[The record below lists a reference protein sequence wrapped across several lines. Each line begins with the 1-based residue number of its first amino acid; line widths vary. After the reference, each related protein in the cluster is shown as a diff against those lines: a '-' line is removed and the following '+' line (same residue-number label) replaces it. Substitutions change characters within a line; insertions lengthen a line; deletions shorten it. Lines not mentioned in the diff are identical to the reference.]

1 VGANDVQPSKLFS
14 VNWFKSLISIAQSGF
29 AEQTIT
35 KSRFIAMAV
44 HCADEREVGAALR
57 AFAAQHQNAHHLAY
71 AFRLK
76 TELGIVPRFSDA
88 GEPSGT
94 AGMPVLKLIEGRDLI
109 NVCVAVIRY
118 YGGINLG
125 TGGLARAYGGTAKL
139 ALDAAKMSAFV
150 EMQTVQLTID
160 YKQMDLMTRALANCN
175 GSIVSKAFNEKIDL
189 VLSLPVDEAAGFLSR
204 FKSHA

>member
-1 VGANDVQPSKLFS
+1 MLVITQAGL
-14 VNWFKSLISIAQSGF
+14 

-35 KSRFIAMAV
+35 KSRFIALATA
-44 HCADEREVGAALR
+44 CNDERAVGTALR
-57 AFAAQHQNAHHLAY
+57 QFASQHQNAHHLAY

-76 TELGIVPRFSDA
+76 AGPNENIIQRFSDA

-94 AGMPVLKLIEGRDLI
+94 AGMPILKLIEGRELM

-139 ALDAAKMSAFV
+139 ALDAAKTAAFV
-150 EMQTVQLTID
+150 EMNNIQITIE
-160 YKQMDLMTRALANCN
+160 YKQMDMLTWELAKCH
-175 GSIVSKAFNEKIDL
+175 GTIIQKAFNQNIDL
-189 VLSLPVDEAAGFLSR
+189 VLSLPVTETPNFINR
-204 FKSHA
+204 FKPY

>member
-1 VGANDVQPSKLFS
+1 MLTLTQA
-14 VNWFKSLISIAQSGF
+14 GF

-35 KSRFIAMAV
+35 KSRFVAMALS
-44 HCADEREVGAALR
+44 CSDEREVGAALR
-57 AFAAQHQNAHHLAY
+57 AFAAQHPTAHHLAY

-76 TELGIVPRFSDA
+76 TAQGIVPRFSDA

-94 AGMPVLKLIEGRDLI
+94 AGMPVLKLIEGRELI

-139 ALDAAKMSAFV
+139 ALDAAKTRPFV
-150 EMQTVQLTID
+150 EMQTIQLTIS
-160 YKQMDLMTRALANCN
+160 YKQMDAVSHALSKCN
-175 GSIVSKAFNEKIDL
+175 GSIVDKAFNEQVDL
-189 VLSLPVDEAAGFLSR
+189 LILLPATEATHFINR
-204 FKSHA
+204 FNPF

>member
-1 VGANDVQPSKLFS
+1 MLVITQA
-14 VNWFKSLISIAQSGF
+14 GF

-35 KSRFIAMAV
+35 KSRFIAMALP
-44 HCADEREVGAALR
+44 CADEREVGQALR
-57 AFAAQHQNAHHLAY
+57 AFAAQHPSAHHLAY
-71 AFRLK
+71 GFRLK
-76 TELGIVPRFSDA
+76 TEQGIVPRFSDA

-139 ALDAAKMSAFV
+139 ALDAAKTANFV
-150 EMQTVQLTID
+150 EMKAYSLTIS
-160 YKQMDLMTRALANCN
+160 YKQMDMMTNALAKCN
-175 GSIVSKAFNEKIDL
+175 GSIMTKAFNNQIDL
-189 VLSLPVDEAAGFLSR
+189 VLSLPVNEAANFLNL
-204 FKSHA
+204 FKPHG

>member
-1 VGANDVQPSKLFS
+1 
-14 VNWFKSLISIAQSGF
+14 
-29 AEQTIT
+29 
-35 KSRFIAMAV
+35 MAL

-57 AFAAQHQNAHHLAY
+57 AFAAQHPTAHHLAY

-76 TELGIVPRFSDA
+76 TAQGIIPRFSDA

-139 ALDAAKMSAFV
+139 ALDATKVSPFV
-150 EMQTVQLTID
+150 EMQKIQLTIN
-160 YKQMDLMTRALANCN
+160 YKQMDAVNHALSKCN
-175 GSIVSKAFNEKIDL
+175 GSIVEKAFNEQVDL
-189 VLSLPVDEAAGFLSR
+189 LLLLPATEAANFVNR
-204 FKSHA
+204 FKSF

>member
-1 VGANDVQPSKLFS
+1 MLTIVQP
-14 VNWFKSLISIAQSGF
+14 GF

-35 KSRFIAMAV
+35 KSRFIAMAM
-44 HCADEREVGAALR
+44 HCANEREVGAALR

-76 TELGIVPRFSDA
+76 TEQGIVQRFSDA

-94 AGMPVLKLIEGRDLI
+94 AGMPVLKLIEGRELI

-139 ALDAAKMSAFV
+139 ALDAAQAVAFV
-150 EMQTVQLTID
+150 EMQSVALTIH
-160 YKQMDLMTRALANCN
+160 YNQMDLLTRALSKCN
-175 GSIVSKAFNEKIDL
+175 GSIVDKAFNEQVDL
-189 VLSLPVDEAAGFLSR
+189 VLSLPVTEASDFISR
-204 FKSHA
+204 FSSK

>member
-1 VGANDVQPSKLFS
+1 MLTLTQA
-14 VNWFKSLISIAQSGF
+14 GF

-35 KSRFIAMAV
+35 KSRFVAMAL

-57 AFAAQHQNAHHLAY
+57 AFAAQHSTAHHLAY

-76 TELGIVPRFSDA
+76 TAQGIVPRFSDA

-94 AGMPVLKLIEGRDLI
+94 AGMPVLKLIEGRELI

-139 ALDAAKMSAFV
+139 ALDAAKTRPFV
-150 EMQTVQLTID
+150 EMQTIQLTIS
-160 YKQMDLMTRALANCN
+160 YKQMDAVSHALSKCN
-175 GSIVSKAFNEKIDL
+175 GSIVDKAFNEQVDL
-189 VLSLPVDEAAGFLSR
+189 LILLPATEATHFINR
-204 FKSHA
+204 FKPF

>member
-1 VGANDVQPSKLFS
+1 MFT
-14 VNWFKSLISIAQSGF
+14 IAQAGF

-35 KSRFIAMAV
+35 KSRFIAMAMP
-44 HCADEREVGAALR
+44 CADEREVGAALR
-57 AFAAQHQNAHHLAY
+57 AFAAQHQTAHHLAY

-76 TELGIVPRFSDA
+76 TEAGIVPRFSDA

-139 ALDAAKMSAFV
+139 ALDSANTTVFV
-150 EMQTVQLTID
+150 QMQTVQLTID
-160 YKQMDLMTRALANCN
+160 YKQMDLVTRALANCN
-175 GSIVSKAFNEKIDL
+175 GSVVTKAFNEQIDL
-189 VLSLPVDEAAGFLSR
+189 ALSLPVDEIVNFLNR
-204 FKSHA
+204 FKHF

>member
-1 VGANDVQPSKLFS
+1 
-14 VNWFKSLISIAQSGF
+14 
-29 AEQTIT
+29 
-35 KSRFIAMAV
+35 MALP
-44 HCADEREVGAALR
+44 CADEREVGQALR

-71 AFRLK
+71 GFRLK
-76 TELGIVPRFSDA
+76 TEQGIVPRFSDA

-139 ALDAAKMSAFV
+139 ALDAAKTAPFV
-150 EMQTVQLTID
+150 EMKNYALTIS
-160 YKQMDLMTRALANCN
+160 YKQMELMTSALAKCN
-175 GSIVSKAFNEKIDL
+175 GSIISKAFNEQVDL
-189 VLSLPVDEAAGFLSR
+189 VLSLPVTEAANFLNR
-204 FKSHA
+204 FKPYGA

>member
-1 VGANDVQPSKLFS
+1 MQA
-14 VNWFKSLISIAQSGF
+14 GF

-44 HCADEREVGAALR
+44 PCADEREVTAALR
-57 AFAAQHQNAHHLAY
+57 AFAAQHPTAHHLAY

-76 TELGIVPRFSDA
+76 TEQGIVPRFSDA

-94 AGMPVLKLIEGRDLI
+94 AGIPVLKLIEGRDLI

-125 TGGLARAYGGTAKL
+125 TGGLARAYGGTAKQ
-139 ALDAAKMSAFV
+139 ALEATKTMPFV
-150 EMQTVQLTID
+150 EMKSYPITIT
-160 YKQMDLMTRALANCN
+160 YKQMDMVINALAKCN
-175 GSIVSKAFNEKIDL
+175 GNIVTKAFNEQIDL
-189 VLSLPVDEAAGFLSR
+189 VLSLPVDEAQNFLNRFRPDAGN
-204 FKSHA
+204 A

>member
-1 VGANDVQPSKLFS
+1 MLVITQA
-14 VNWFKSLISIAQSGF
+14 GF

-35 KSRFIAMAV
+35 KSRFIAMAMR
-44 HCADEREVGAALR
+44 CENEREVGAALR
-57 AFAAQHQNAHHLAY
+57 AFAAQHQSAHHLAY

-76 TELGIVPRFSDA
+76 TEQGIVPRFSDA

-125 TGGLARAYGGTAKL
+125 TGGLARAYGGTAKM
-139 ALDAAKMSAFV
+139 ALDAAKVGDFV
-150 EMQTVQLTID
+150 EMQTVRLTID
-160 YKQMDLMTRALANCN
+160 YKQMDHLTRVLAKCG
-175 GSIVSKAFNEKIDL
+175 GSVLDKAFNAQIELL
-189 VLSLPVDEAAGFLSR
+189 VSLPASEVAGLINR
-204 FKSHA
+204 FTSHA

>member
-1 VGANDVQPSKLFS
+1 MLV
-14 VNWFKSLISIAQSGF
+14 IAQAGF

-35 KSRFIAMAV
+35 KSRFIAMALAS
-44 HCADEREVGAALR
+44 ADEREVSLALR
-57 AFAAQHQNAHHLAY
+57 AFAAQHPTAHHLAY

-76 TELGIVPRFSDA
+76 TLQGIVPRFSDA

-94 AGMPVLKLIEGRDLI
+94 AGLPVLKLIEGRDLI

-139 ALDAAKMSAFV
+139 ALDVAKTIAFV
-150 EMQTVQLTID
+150 EMQTYPLTIS
-160 YKQMDLMTRALANCN
+160 YKQMDMMSNALAKCN
-175 GSIVSKAFNEKIDL
+175 GSIVTKAFNQQVELL
-189 VLSLPVDEAAGFLSR
+189 VSLPVDEAPNFLNR
-204 FKSHA
+204 FKQCAE

>member
-1 VGANDVQPSKLFS
+1 MLT
-14 VNWFKSLISIAQSGF
+14 IAQVGF

-35 KSRFIAMAV
+35 KSRFIAMAL

-57 AFAAQHQNAHHLAY
+57 AFAAQHQSAHHLAY

-76 TELGIVPRFSDA
+76 TDQGVVQRFSDA

-94 AGMPVLKLIEGRDLI
+94 AGMLVLKLIEGRDLI

-139 ALDAAKMSAFV
+139 ALDAAQMRAFV
-150 EMQTVQLTID
+150 EMHTVALTIH
-160 YKQMDLMTRALANCN
+160 YNQMDLLTRALAKCG
-175 GSIVSKAFNEKIDL
+175 GSIVDKSFNQQVDL
-189 VLSLPVDEAAGFLSR
+189 VVSLPIDEVSDFVNR
-204 FKSHA
+204 FSLK

>member
-1 VGANDVQPSKLFS
+1 MITLSKP
-14 VNWFKSLISIAQSGF
+14 GF

-44 HCADEREVGAALR
+44 QTVDERAVGSALR
-57 AFAAQHQNAHHLAY
+57 AFADQHQKAHHLVY

-76 TELGIVPRFSDA
+76 TVQGIIQRFSDA
-88 GEPSGT
+88 GEPSDS

-109 NVCVAVIRY
+109 NGCIAVIRY

-139 ALDAAKMSAFV
+139 ALNGATTRAFV
-150 EMQTVQLTID
+150 EMQTINLTID
-160 YKQMDLMTRALANCN
+160 YTQMDKMTRFLAKCN
-175 GSIVSKAFNEKIDL
+175 GSIINKEFNHQIDL
-189 VLSLPVDEAAGFLSR
+189 KLSLPANEVTNFIGR
-204 FKSHA
+204 FQPFSE

>member
-1 VGANDVQPSKLFS
+1 MFILSKP
-14 VNWFKSLISIAQSGF
+14 GF
-29 AEQTIT
+29 AEQTIN

-44 HCADEREVGAALR
+44 QTVDERAVGSALR
-57 AFAAQHQNAHHLAY
+57 GFANQHQNAHHLVY

-76 TELGIVPRFSDA
+76 TEQGIIQRFSDA

-109 NVCVAVIRY
+109 NVCMAVIRY

-139 ALDAAKMSAFV
+139 ALDGATTQTFL
-150 EMQTVQLTID
+150 EMQTINLTID
-160 YKQMDLMTRALANCN
+160 YKQMDKMTRFLAKCN
-175 GSIVSKAFNEKIDL
+175 GSIINKEFNQQIDL
-189 VLSLPVDEAAGFLSR
+189 KLSLPTDEVSNFIGR
-204 FKSHA
+204 FQPFSE

>member
-1 VGANDVQPSKLFS
+1 MLTITQA
-14 VNWFKSLISIAQSGF
+14 GF

-35 KSRFIAMAV
+35 KSRFVAMAL

-57 AFAAQHQNAHHLAY
+57 AFAAQHPTAHHLAY
-71 AFRLK
+71 AFRLN
-76 TELGIVPRFSDA
+76 TEQGFVPRFSDA

-139 ALDAAKMSAFV
+139 ALDATKSADFV
-150 EMQTVQLTID
+150 KMQTIQLTIN
-160 YKQMDLMTRALANCN
+160 YKQMDAVNHALTKCN
-175 GSIVSKAFNEKIDL
+175 GSILDKAFNEQVDL
-189 VLSLPVDEAAGFLSR
+189 QILLPALEAANFIKR
-204 FKSHA
+204 FKPF